1 LWSLCRD
8 RDNRGGQNA
17 RPLDRE
23 VQTMQWW
30 TWFVLGTLLLA
41 IELFAIDAQFFLI
54 FIGAA
59 AIVVGLIGML
69 GIQLPGWLQWLLFA
83 ALAVAAMAT
92 MRRQIYAKLRK
103 RPHSTVDSDV
113 HQLVRVT
120 EELEP
125 GKSTRI
131 EYRGTSWTALNV
143 GQAAIPAGAEVRIES
158 VDGLT
163 LHIRST
169 H

>member
-1 LWSLCRD
+1 
-8 RDNRGGQNA
+8 
-17 RPLDRE
+17 
-23 VQTMQWW
+23 MQWW

-69 GIQLPGWLQWLLFA
+69 GIDLPVWLQWLLFA
-83 ALAVAAMAT
+83 ALAVAAVVT
-92 MRRQIYAKLRK
+92 MRKQIYAKLRN
-103 RPHSTVDSDV
+103 RPHSKVESDV
-113 HQLVRVT
+113 HQLVRLP

-125 GKSTRI
+125 GKSTRV
-131 EYRGTSWTALNV
+131 EYRGASWTALNV
-143 GQAAIPAGAEVRIES
+143 GKDAIPAGEEGRIES

-163 LHIRST
+163 LHIRGT

>member
-1 LWSLCRD
+1 
-8 RDNRGGQNA
+8 
-17 RPLDRE
+17 
-23 VQTMQWW
+23 MQWW

-83 ALAVAAMAT
+83 ALAVAAVVT
-92 MRRQIYAKLRK
+92 MRKQIYAKLK
-103 RPHSTVDSDV
+103 NRPHGKVDGDI
-113 HQLVRVT
+113 HQLVRLP
-120 EELEP
+120 EALEP
-125 GKSTRI
+125 GKTTRV
-131 EYRGTSWTALNV
+131 EYRGASWTALNV
-143 GQAAIPAGAEVRIES
+143 GKNAIPAGEEGRIES

-163 LHIRST
+163 LHVRGV

>member
-1 LWSLCRD
+1 
-8 RDNRGGQNA
+8 
-17 RPLDRE
+17 
-23 VQTMQWW
+23 MQWW

-69 GIQLPGWLQWLLFA
+69 GINLPVGLQWVLFA
-83 ALAVAAMAT
+83 GLSIAALAT
-92 MRRQIYAKLRK
+92 MRRQIYAKIRS
-103 RPHSTVDSDV
+103 RPLASVDTDV
-113 HQLVRVT
+113 NQRVRIT
-120 EELEP
+120 EELPP
-125 GKSTRI
+125 GKSMRV
-131 EYRGTSWTALNV
+131 EYRGTAWTALNV
-143 GQAAIPAGAEVRIES
+143 GKQPIPAGQDVRIES

-163 LHIRST
+163 LHVRS

>member
-1 LWSLCRD
+1 
-8 RDNRGGQNA
+8 
-17 RPLDRE
+17 
-23 VQTMQWW
+23 MQWW

-41 IELFAIDAQFFLI
+41 VELFAIDAQFFLI

-69 GIQLPGWLQWLLFA
+69 GISLPVWLQWVLFA
-83 ALAVAAMAT
+83 ALAIAAVAT
-92 MRRQIYAKLRK
+92 MRKQIYVKLRS
-103 RPHSTVDSDV
+103 RPAASVDGDV
-113 HQLVRVT
+113 NQRVRIPD
-120 EELEP
+120 ELAP

-131 EYRGTSWTALNV
+131 EYRGTAWTALNV
-143 GQAAIPAGAEVRIES
+143 GKHPIPAGQEVRIES

-163 LHIRST
+163 LHVRS

>member
-1 LWSLCRD
+1 
-8 RDNRGGQNA
+8 
-17 RPLDRE
+17 
-23 VQTMQWW
+23 MQWW

-69 GIQLPGWLQWLLFA
+69 GINLPVGLQWVLFA
-83 ALAVAAMAT
+83 GLSIAALAT
-92 MRRQIYAKLRK
+92 MRRQIYAKIRS
-103 RPHSTVDSDV
+103 RPLASVDTDV
-113 HQLVRVT
+113 NQRVRIT
-120 EELEP
+120 EELAP
-125 GKSTRI
+125 GKSARV
-131 EYRGTSWTALNV
+131 EYRGTAWTALNV
-143 GQAAIPAGAEVRIES
+143 GQQPIPAGQEVRIES

-163 LHIRST
+163 LHVRS

>member
-1 LWSLCRD
+1 
-8 RDNRGGQNA
+8 
-17 RPLDRE
+17 
-23 VQTMQWW
+23 MQWW

-69 GIQLPGWLQWLLFA
+69 GIQLPGWLQWVLFA
-83 ALAVAAMAT
+83 ALAVAAVVT
-92 MRRQIYAKLRK
+92 MRKQIYAKLK
-103 RPHSTVDSDV
+103 NRPHGKVDGDI
-113 HQLVRVT
+113 HQLVRLP
-120 EELEP
+120 EGLEP
-125 GKSTRI
+125 GKTTRV
-131 EYRGTSWTALNV
+131 EYRGASWTALNV
-143 GQAAIPAGAEVRIES
+143 GKNAIPAGEEGRIES

-163 LHIRST
+163 LHIRGV

>member
-1 LWSLCRD
+1 
-8 RDNRGGQNA
+8 
-17 RPLDRE
+17 
-23 VQTMQWW
+23 MQWW

-69 GIQLPGWLQWLLFA
+69 GIDLPVWLQWLLFA
-83 ALAVAAMAT
+83 ALAVVAVVT
-92 MRRQIYAKLRK
+92 MRKQIYAKLRN
-103 RPHSTVDSDV
+103 RPHGTVENDV
-113 HQLVRVT
+113 HQLVRIP
-120 EELEP
+120 EELAP

-131 EYRGTSWTALNV
+131 EYRGASWTALNV
-143 GQAAIPAGAEVRIES
+143 GKNAIPAGEQGRIES

-163 LHIRST
+163 LHIRGT

>member
-1 LWSLCRD
+1 
-8 RDNRGGQNA
+8 
-17 RPLDRE
+17 
-23 VQTMQWW
+23 MQWW

-59 AIVVGLIGML
+59 AIIVGLVGML
-69 GIQLPGWLQWLLFA
+69 GIDLPHWLQWLLFA
-83 ALAVAAMAT
+83 ALSAAAMVT
-92 MRRQIYAKLRK
+92 MRKQIYAKLRSGATGK
-103 RPHSTVDSDV
+103 VDSDV
-113 HQLVRVT
+113 HQMVRIP

-125 GKSTRI
+125 GKSARV

-143 GQAAIPAGAEVRIES
+143 GKNAIPAGGEVRIES

-163 LHIRST
+163 LHVRL

>member
-1 LWSLCRD
+1 
-8 RDNRGGQNA
+8 
-17 RPLDRE
+17 
-23 VQTMQWW
+23 MQWW

-69 GIQLPGWLQWLLFA
+69 GINLPVWLQWVLFA
-83 ALAVAAMAT
+83 ALAVAAVVT
-92 MRRQIYAKLRK
+92 MRKQIYAKLRN
-103 RPHSTVDSDV
+103 RPEGKVTSDV
-113 HQLVRVT
+113 DQLVRLAQ
-120 EELEP
+120 ELEP
-125 GKSTRI
+125 GKSTRV
-131 EYRGTSWTALNV
+131 EYRGASWTALNV
-143 GQAAIPAGAEVRIES
+143 GTSAIPAGEEGRIES

-163 LHIRST
+163 LHIRGT

>member
-1 LWSLCRD
+1 
-8 RDNRGGQNA
+8 
-17 RPLDRE
+17 
-23 VQTMQWW
+23 MQWW
-30 TWFVLGTLLLA
+30 TWFVLGTVLLA

-69 GIQLPGWLQWLLFA
+69 GINLPVWLQWVLFA
-83 ALAVAAMAT
+83 ALAIAAVAT
-92 MRRQIYAKLRK
+92 MRRQIYAKLRS
-103 RPHSTVDSDV
+103 RPLASVDTDV
-113 HQLVRVT
+113 NQRVRIPD
-120 EELEP
+120 ELAP

-131 EYRGTSWTALNV
+131 EYRGTAWTALNV
-143 GQAAIPAGAEVRIES
+143 GKHPIPAGQEVRIES

-163 LHIRST
+163 LHVRS

>member
-1 LWSLCRD
+1 
-8 RDNRGGQNA
+8 
-17 RPLDRE
+17 
-23 VQTMQWW
+23 MQWW

-59 AIVVGLIGML
+59 AIVVGLVGML
-69 GIQLPGWLQWLLFA
+69 GIDLPVWLQWLLFA
-83 ALAVAAMAT
+83 ALAVAAVVT
-92 MRRQIYAKLRK
+92 MRKQIYARLRN
-103 RPHSTVDSDV
+103 RPDGKVETDV
-113 HQLVRVT
+113 HQLVRLP

-125 GKSTRI
+125 GKSTRV
-131 EYRGTSWTALNV
+131 EYRGASWTALNV
-143 GQAAIPAGAEVRIES
+143 GKHAIPAGEEGRIES

-163 LHIRST
+163 LRIRGT

>member
-1 LWSLCRD
+1 
-8 RDNRGGQNA
+8 
-17 RPLDRE
+17 
-23 VQTMQWW
+23 MQWW

-69 GIQLPGWLQWLLFA
+69 GINLPGWLQWVLFA
-83 ALAVAAMAT
+83 ALAVAAVVT
-92 MRRQIYAKLRK
+92 MRKQIYAKLK
-103 RPHSTVDSDV
+103 NRPHGKVDTDV
-113 HQLVRVT
+113 HQLVRLP
-120 EELEP
+120 EALEP
-125 GKSTRI
+125 GKTTRV
-131 EYRGTSWTALNV
+131 EYRGASWTALNV
-143 GQAAIPAGAEVRIES
+143 GKNAIPAGEEGRIES

-163 LHIRST
+163 LHIRGV

>member
-1 LWSLCRD
+1 
-8 RDNRGGQNA
+8 
-17 RPLDRE
+17 
-23 VQTMQWW
+23 MQWW

-69 GIQLPGWLQWLLFA
+69 GINLPVGLQWVLFA
-83 ALAVAAMAT
+83 GLSIAAVLT
-92 MRRQIYAKLRK
+92 MRKQIYAKLRS
-103 RPHSTVDSDV
+103 RPLASVDTDV
-113 HQLVRVT
+113 NQRVRIP
-120 EELEP
+120 EELAP

-131 EYRGTSWTALNV
+131 EYRGTAWTALNV
-143 GQAAIPAGAEVRIES
+143 GKHAIPAGQEVRIES

-163 LHIRST
+163 LHVRS